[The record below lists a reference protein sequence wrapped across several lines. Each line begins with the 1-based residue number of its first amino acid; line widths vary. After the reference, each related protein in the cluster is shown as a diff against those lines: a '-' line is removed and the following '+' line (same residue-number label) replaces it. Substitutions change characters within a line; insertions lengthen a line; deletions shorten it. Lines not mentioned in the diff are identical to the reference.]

1 MADYWSRIRQQEALY
16 ETVTAAEGPYI
27 KVQNVGETIEV
38 NQIEGEPSVA
48 SSAWK
53 WLTR

>member
-27 KVQNVGETIEV
+27 KVQNVGDTIEV
-38 NQIEGEPSVA
+38 NRIEGEPLLDA
-48 SSAWK
+48 RA
-53 WLTR
+53 T